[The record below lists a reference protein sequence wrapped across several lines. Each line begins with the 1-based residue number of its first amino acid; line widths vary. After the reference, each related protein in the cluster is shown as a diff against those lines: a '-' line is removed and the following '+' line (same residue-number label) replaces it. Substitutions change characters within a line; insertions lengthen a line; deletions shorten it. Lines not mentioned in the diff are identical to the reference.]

1 MRYLPHSQRHIEA
14 TPLRPTLQ
22 QSVHCANQLLLRL
35 KQHKM
40 IADGRQ
46 SHPCCPAGLQ
56 QSARC
61 GASVTAE
68 SYGEQGIKLCG
79 GWAEMAWDV

>member
-1 MRYLPHSQRHIEA
+1 MRYLPHSQRHIE
-14 TPLRPTLQ
+14 TPPLRPALQ
-22 QSVHCANQLLLRL
+22 QSVHRASQLLLRL
-35 KQHKM
+35 KQHEV

-46 SHPCCPAGLQ
+46 ARPCCPAGLQ

-61 GASVTAE
+61 GASVSAE
-68 SYGEQGIKLCG
+68 SHGEQGIELCG